1 MCGLS
6 AIRRGSDAISRS
18 SMIACQKLAG
28 MLTSPGRYTACLTMK
43 VVLLRLRRLLHFSPR
58 SYSPPRPRMPQT
70 REAFPLSSHTRLYSL
85 LKRPRLGRPCTARQH
100 PCRRCVAAG
109 TSSSQN
115 HGRSSRTSGI
125 STLLCL
131 SSSPSTGTANT
142 LASVT
147 RTRRCLQR
155 RSRITSDEPMATAE
169 DLRVSLVLPESLG
182 GGKVAARA

>member
-1 MCGLS
+1 
-6 AIRRGSDAISRS
+6 
-18 SMIACQKLAG
+18 MIARQKLAG

-131 SSSPSTGTANT
+131 SSSPSTGTQT
-142 LASVT
+142 PWPASPARVDAS
-147 RTRRCLQR
+147 REDRGSRPMSPWLQR
-155 RSRITSDEPMATAE
+155 RTSEYRLYFQRAWEAGRLQLERRLSENTLGRTASRAKS
-169 DLRVSLVLPESLG
+169 S
-182 GGKVAARA
+182 